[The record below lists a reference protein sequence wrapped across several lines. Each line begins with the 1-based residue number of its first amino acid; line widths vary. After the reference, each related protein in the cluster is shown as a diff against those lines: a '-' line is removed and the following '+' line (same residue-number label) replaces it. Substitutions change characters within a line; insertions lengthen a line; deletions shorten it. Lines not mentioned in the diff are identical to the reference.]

1 MPRADRSAPLPP
13 PSLRR
18 GRTKILKN
26 NAHLAAASDA
36 KSTAPTRNTEDQG
49 FTRAKVLVLLP
60 FRNSAQQ
67 WVDLLTTLSH
77 AETIENKARFDAE
90 YALPENAIDKLVSQP
105 ENYAKDHVA
114 TFAGNIDDSFR
125 LGIKMNRKSV
135 KLFSEFY
142 SSDIIVASPLGL
154 RTAIEKDGLVAWNC

>member
-1 MPRADRSAPLPP
+1 MLTPLTSPAT
-13 PSLRR
+13 RR

-26 NAHLAAASDA
+26 NAHLAALASNPDA
-36 KSTAPTRNTEDQG
+36 NSLPTRNTEDQG

-67 WVDLLTTLSH
+67 WVELLTTLSH

-90 YALPENAIDKLVSQP
+90 YALPEGAEDKLVSQP

-125 LGIKMNRKSV
+125 MGIKMNRKSV

-154 RTAIEKDGLVAWNC
+154 RTAIEKDG